1 MCVNFFSSTPAL
13 KQLRL
18 VIMIFFK
25 GAAEDEEIWVVA
37 ISLFLKG
44 TDEDE

>member
-1 MCVNFFSSTPAL
+1 MCVNFFSSAPAL
-13 KQLRL
+13 EQLRL

-25 GAAEDEEIWVVA
+25 GAAEDEEIRVVA
-37 ISLFLKG
+37 IALLLKG